1 MATCATCGE
10 ENPERARFCLAC
22 GAQLNAD
29 GGFGRDERK
38 LVTVLFADVT
48 SSTALGE
55 RLDPEELKDVMA
67 AWFGAM
73 RAEIEAEG
81 GTVEKFIGDAVM
93 AAFGVPAAH
102 EDDPERALRAAL
114 RMRRR
119 LEDLNT
125 GLHAAHGVEL
135 QVRIGVNTGEVMA
148 VTDPLP
154 GEAMV
159 TGDAVN
165 AAARLEQAA
174 EPGEILV
181 SERTARVAREMLFDG
196 PRKLGLRGKG
206 ESVQAYALLGAG
218 PRAERGVPGLRAPIV
233 GRDRELAL
241 LATLYERVAG
251 ERRSHLVTIYGDAGI
266 GKSRLVQD
274 SIAALERGE
283 PAPNVVN
290 GRCLPY
296 GEGVTYWPL
305 AEILKN
311 VAGVLDSEPSDAA
324 LEKIRAAGGA
334 LLTAEH
340 AADSA
345 RSTAALAYTVG
356 LEDPEVRFRDMAP
369 RQVRLETH
377 AAWHSFFSALA
388 ADRPVVAL
396 IEDIHWADSAL
407 LDLLEELADR
417 TQGPVLFICTAR
429 PELTA
434 RRTAWGGGRHS
445 FSSVLLEPL
454 PEADAA
460 RLVEL
465 LLTVDDLPADVNQA
479 ILDRAEG
486 NPFFLEEILRHLID
500 ESRIVTSNGRWRAAA
515 DIGHVEIPDTVQAVL
530 AARMDL
536 LSPADKRVLQ
546 EAAVVGRTFWTGPVA
561 ALTGTDA
568 DDLEDALRRLEE
580 RELVVPR
587 LGTSIAGE
595 REFMFKH
602 ILTRNVAYETL
613 PRRER
618 APAHARVAVWIE
630 ETAGERRREFV
641 ELLAHHYGEAHRAL
655 ALDRLA
661 DQSEID
667 DLRAKAVE
675 YLQLAARD
683 ALSKMALGR
692 SRELADEARSLAA
705 HPLERSLALEALAE
719 GYNLDYLGDEAW
731 RCFREAIDVR
741 LEGVSEDRME
751 IARLC
756 GRALEVPTR
765 WPGTM
770 RSPLAEDEAALYL
783 DAGLERLEPG
793 DSEARIRLLIAQA
806 FWSYA
811 YEETARV
818 RSDRT
823 DAREAGEEAA
833 AMALRLGRPSLVLA
847 ALDGVQAM
855 DLTSGL
861 FEQAVAV
868 AERRLDLVRTLE
880 DPWERADTF
889 GMASWA
895 ALYAGRLA
903 DAHRLADE
911 GFGPA
916 LQVTS
921 AGALHCLSFR
931 ALASFCLGD
940 WDELLADLDLT
951 QEILGGGRDPIPGG
965 VRPWAAAAFA
975 HEARG
980 DTTAADHLVAV
991 VSRVEGGLGRVS
1003 GQVSPWLIR
1012 LAIRRGDL
1020 DGARARL
1027 KKAMD
1032 QRIGGNS
1039 GFLLEVACELA
1050 AHECAW
1056 ERAAA
1061 LATEA
1066 RATAQAGGSLALPCF
1081 ADRLE
1086 GQAAVA
1092 AGDRR
1097 GGPELLERAA
1107 RGFEGIGAR
1116 WERARTELALSETLA
1131 AGGNEDEARKHI
1143 SAALPAL
1150 EAAGAVEELERAREL
1165 AERLGG

>member
-22 GAQLNAD
+22 GGPLGAEA
-29 GGFGRDERK
+29 GVGHDERK

-48 SSTALGE
+48 GSTGLGE
-55 RLDPEELKDVMA
+55 QLDPEELKEVMA

-119 LEDLNT
+119 LSELNT

-165 AAARLEQAA
+165 AAARLEQKA

-181 SERTARVAREMLFDG
+181 SERTASAAREMLFDG

-206 ESVQAYALLGAG
+206 ESVQAYTLLAAG
-218 PRAERGVPGLRAPIV
+218 PKAERGVPGLRAPIV

-283 PAPNVVN
+283 PAPNVVR

-296 GEGVTYWPL
+296 GEAVTYWPL

-311 VAGVLDSEPSDAA
+311 VAGVLDSETSHAA
-324 LEKIRAAGGA
+324 LDKIRAVAGA
-334 LLTAEH
+334 LLTSEH
-340 AADSA
+340 AADST

-356 LEDPEVRFRDMAP
+356 LEDPDIRFRDMAP

-377 AAWHSFFSALA
+377 AAWHSFFTALA
-388 ADRPVVAL
+388 ADRPVLAL
-396 IEDIHWADSAL
+396 IEDIHWADAAL
-407 LDLLEELADR
+407 LDLLEELAGR

-454 PEADAA
+454 RDTDAA

-465 LLTVDDLPADVNQA
+465 LLTVDDLPPDIHRA

-500 ESRIVTSNGRWRAAA
+500 ENRIVPSDGHWRAAA

-536 LSPADKRVLQ
+536 LSPVDKRVLQ

-561 ALTGTDA
+561 ALSGTEA

-580 RELVVPR
+580 RELVIPR

-618 APAHARVAVWIE
+618 APAHARVALWIE
-630 ETAGERRREFV
+630 ETAGERRRELV
-641 ELLAHHYGEAHRAL
+641 ELLAHHYGEAHRGL

-661 DQSEID
+661 DEHEIE

-675 YLQLAARD
+675 YLLLASRD

-692 SRELADEARSLAA
+692 SRELAEEARSLAA
-705 HPLERSLALEALAE
+705 QPVERALALEALAE
-719 GYNLDYLGDEAW
+719 AYNLDYLGDEAW
-731 RCFREAIDVR
+731 RCFRQAIDDR

-770 RSPLAEDEAALYL
+770 RTPPAEDEAAFYL
-783 DAGLERLEPG
+783 DAGLERLESG

-811 YEETARV
+811 YEDSARV
-818 RSDRT
+818 RPDRA
-823 DAREAGEEAA
+823 DARAAGEEAA
-833 AMALRLGRPSLVLA
+833 AMALRLGRPSLALA

-861 FEQAVAV
+861 FAQALAV
-868 AERRLDLVRTLE
+868 AERRLDLVRTVE

-895 ALYAGRLA
+895 ALYAGRLT

-911 GFGPA
+911 GFEPA
-916 LQVTS
+916 FRVTS
-921 AGALHCLSFR
+921 AGALQCLSNR

-940 WDELLADLDLT
+940 WDALLADLDLT
-951 QEILGGGRDPIPGG
+951 QEILGPGRDPIPGG
-965 VRPWAAAAFA
+965 ARPWAAAAFA

-980 DTTAADHLVAV
+980 DTTAADHIVAIV
-991 VSRVEGGLGRVS
+991 TRVETGLSRVS

-1012 LAIRRGDL
+1012 FAIRRGEL
-1020 DGARARL
+1020 DAARARL
-1027 KKAMD
+1027 EKEID

-1039 GFLLEVACELA
+1039 GFLLEVACELTE
-1050 AHECAW
+1050 HECAW
-1056 ERAAA
+1056 DQAAT
-1061 LATEA
+1061 LATKA

-1097 GGPELLERAA
+1097 GGLQLLERAT
-1107 RGFEGIGAR
+1107 RGFGEVGAR
-1116 WERARTELALSETLA
+1116 WEQARTALALAEALA
-1131 AGGNEDEARKHI
+1131 LGGNEDEARRRV

-1150 EAAGAVEELERAREL
+1150 EAAGAVEELEGAREL
-1165 AERLGG
+1165 AERLGS

>member
-1 MATCATCGE
+1 MAICATCGE
-10 ENPERARFCLAC
+10 ENPQRARFCLAC
-22 GAQLNAD
+22 GAPLKAD
-29 GGFGRDERK
+29 GGFGHDERK

-55 RLDPEELKDVMA
+55 RLDPEELKEVMA

-165 AAARLEQAA
+165 AAARLEQTA

-181 SERTARVAREMLFDG
+181 SERTARASRDMLFDG
-196 PRKLGLRGKG
+196 PRTLGLRGKG
-206 ESVQAYALLGAG
+206 ESMRVFTLAG
-218 PRAERGVPGLRAPIV
+218 TGTELPRGNTGLRAPIV

-241 LATLYERVAG
+241 LRTLFERVAG
-251 ERRSHLVTIYGDAGI
+251 EARAHLVTIYGDAGI
-266 GKSRLVQD
+266 GKSRLMHEF
-274 SIAALERGE
+274 IASLEDAE
-283 PAPNVVN
+283 PSLQIVR

-305 AEILKN
+305 AEIIKG
-311 VAGVLDSEPSDAA
+311 VAGILDNDPSDVA
-324 LEKIRAAGGA
+324 LAKLRAVGEE

-340 AADSA
+340 AVDPV
-345 RSTAALAYTVG
+345 RSTAALAYTLG
-356 LEDPEVRFRDMAP
+356 LEDPGAPIRDLPP

-396 IEDIHWADSAL
+396 VEDIHWADAAL
-407 LDLLEELADR
+407 LDLLEELADGA
-417 TQGPVLFICTAR
+417 QGPVLFVCTAR
-429 PELTA
+429 PELTG

-454 PEADAA
+454 PEPEAA

-465 LLTVDDLPADVNQA
+465 LLTVDDLPADIHRA

-500 ESRIVTSNGRWRAAA
+500 ENRIVTSNGRWRAAA
-515 DIGHVEIPDTVQAVL
+515 DIGHVQIPDTVQAVL

-561 ALTGTDA
+561 ALSGTEA

-587 LGTSIAGE
+587 LGTSMAGE

-641 ELLAHHYGEAHRAL
+641 ELLAHHYGEAHRGL

-661 DQSEID
+661 DQSEIE

-675 YLQLAARD
+675 YLLLAARD

-692 SRELADEARSLAA
+692 GRELADEARSLGAQ
-705 HPLERSLALEALAE
+705 PLERSLALEALAE

-741 LEGVSEDRME
+741 LEGVSEDRTE

-770 RSPLAEDEAALYL
+770 RSPPAEDEAAFYL

-811 YEETARV
+811 YEESARV
-818 RSDRT
+818 RSDRA
-823 DAREAGEEAA
+823 DARAAGEEAA
-833 AMALRLGRPSLVLA
+833 AMALRLGRPSLALA

-861 FEQAVAV
+861 FAQAVVV
-868 AERRLDLVRTLE
+868 AEKRLDLIRTVE

-916 LQVTS
+916 FRVTS
-921 AGALHCLSFR
+921 AGALQCLSNR

-940 WDELLADLDLT
+940 WDGLLADLDLT
-951 QEILGGGRDPIPGG
+951 QEILGAGRDPIPGG
-965 VRPWAAAAFA
+965 ARPWAAAAFA

-980 DTTAADHLVAV
+980 DTTAADHLVTLVTRA
-991 VSRVEGGLGRVS
+991 ETGLGRVA

-1012 LAIRRGDL
+1012 FAIRRGDL
-1020 DGARARL
+1020 DSARARL
-1027 KKAMD
+1027 EKAMD

-1039 GFLLEVACELA
+1039 GFLIEVACELA
-1050 AHECAW
+1050 AEEGAW
-1056 ERAAA
+1056 DQAAS
-1061 LATEA
+1061 LAADA
-1066 RATAQAGGSLALPCF
+1066 RAMAEKGGSLELPCV

-1086 GQAAVA
+1086 GQAASV
-1092 AGDRR
+1092 AGDQSVAI
-1097 GGPELLERAA
+1097 ELFGRAA
-1107 RGFEGIGAR
+1107 RGFESIGAR
-1116 WERARTELALSETLA
+1116 WERARTELALAEALA
-1131 AGGNEDEARKHI
+1131 AGGNEGEARQHV

-1150 EAAGAVEELERAREL
+1150 EAAGALEELERAREL

>member
-10 ENPERARFCLAC
+10 ENPERARFCPAC
-22 GAQLNAD
+22 GASLKTD
-29 GGFGRDERK
+29 GGFGHDERK
-38 LVTVLFADVT
+38 VVTVLFADVT

-135 QVRIGVNTGEVMA
+135 RVRIGVNTGEVMA

-165 AAARLEQAA
+165 SAARLEQTA

-181 SERTARVAREMLFDG
+181 SERTARAARDMIFDG

-206 ESVQAYALLGAG
+206 ESVRAYALLGAG
-218 PRAERGVPGLRAPIV
+218 TKAERGVPGLRAPIV

-274 SIAALERGE
+274 FIAALERGE
-283 PAPNVVN
+283 PVPSVVR

-311 VAGVLDSEPSDAA
+311 VAGVLDSEPSDVA
-324 LEKIRAAGGA
+324 LHKIRAAGDT

-407 LDLLEELADR
+407 LDLLEELAGR

-460 RLVEL
+460 HLVEL
-465 LLTVDDLPADVNQA
+465 LLTVDDLPGDVNQA

-500 ESRIVTSNGRWRAAA
+500 ESMIVASDGHWRAAA

-561 ALTGTDA
+561 ALSGTEA

-641 ELLAHHYGEAHRAL
+641 ELLAHHYGEAHRGFAQ
-655 ALDRLA
+655 DRLA
-661 DQSEID
+661 DQEVVER
-667 DLRAKAVE
+667 LRGKAVE
-675 YLQLAARD
+675 YLLLAARD
-683 ALSKMALGR
+683 ATSKMALGR
-692 SRELADEARSLAA
+692 SRELAEEARSLAA
-705 HPLERSLALEALAE
+705 RPVERSLALEALAE
-719 GYNLDYLGDEAW
+719 GHNLDYLGDEAW

-741 LEGVSEDRME
+741 LEGVSQDRME

-770 RSPLAEDEAALYL
+770 RTPPAEDEAAFYL
-783 DAGLERLEPG
+783 DAGLERLESG

-818 RSDRT
+818 RADRA
-823 DAREAGEEAA
+823 DARAAGEEAA
-833 AMALRLGRPSLVLA
+833 AMALRLGRPSLALA

-861 FEQAVAV
+861 FGRALAV
-868 AERRLDLVRTLE
+868 AEQRLELVRTIE

-911 GFGPA
+911 GFEPA
-916 LQVTS
+916 LRETS

-931 ALASFCLGD
+931 ALSRFCLGN
-940 WDELLADLDLT
+940 WDGLLADVALT
-951 QEILGGGRDPIPGG
+951 QEILGAGRDPVRGG
-965 VRPWAAAAFA
+965 ARCWAAAAFV

-980 DTTAADHLVAV
+980 NNTAADQLLAV
-991 VSRVEGGLGRVS
+991 VTRVEAGLGRVS
-1003 GQVSPWLIR
+1003 TQLSPWLVR
-1012 LAIRRGDL
+1012 FAVRRGDL
-1020 DGARARL
+1020 EAARIRL
-1027 KKAMD
+1027 ADAMAQPTRGD
-1032 QRIGGNS
+1032 S
-1039 GFLLEVACELA
+1039 AFLLEAACELA
-1050 AHECAW
+1050 AEEGAW
-1056 ERAAA
+1056 DQAAA
-1061 LATEA
+1061 LAAEA
-1066 RATAQAGGSLALPCF
+1066 RATAEQSGSLELPCF

-1086 GQAAVA
+1086 GQAALVGGDHRA
-1092 AGDRR
+1092 AT
-1097 GGPELLERAA
+1097 ELLERAV
-1107 RGFEGIGAR
+1107 RGFENIGAR
-1116 WERARTELALSETLA
+1116 WEEARTDLALAEALA
-1131 AGGNEDEARKHI
+1131 VGGNEDEARRHV
-1143 SAALPAL
+1143 SAALPVL
-1150 EAAGAVEELERAREL
+1150 ETAGAVEELERAREL
-1165 AERLGG
+1165 AKRLGS